1 MEEEVCDDVRG
12 REDDLPPLPPRLH
25 GEHPRQGDT
34 STVCHSQGELSV
46 DTRILKRKYV
56 NLFYKM
62 GFNGTNPFVY

>member
-46 DTRILKRKYV
+46 DTRILKGK
-56 NLFYKM
+56 
-62 GFNGTNPFVY
+62 